1 MLKTLQRF
9 GYLKNNSYLCSVEKK
24 KDNINNLIK
33 KKGIKLWQQKM
44 NFVHCL

>member
-24 KDNINNLIK
+24 ILTTKRK
-33 KKGIKLWQQKM
+33 E
-44 NFVHCL
+44 

>member
-24 KDNINNLIK
+24 KDINPINK
-33 KKGIKLWQQKM
+33 RKE
-44 NFVHCL
+44 